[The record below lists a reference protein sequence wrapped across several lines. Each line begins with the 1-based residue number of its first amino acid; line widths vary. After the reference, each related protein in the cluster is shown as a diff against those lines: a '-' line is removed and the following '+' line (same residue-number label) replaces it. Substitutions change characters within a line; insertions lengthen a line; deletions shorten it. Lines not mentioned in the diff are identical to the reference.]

1 MSLNSD
7 WCFQYYAFGKSKKDR
22 ICLNHVT
29 WIAWNVKHYLG
40 VCSKY
45 RPCILDSWSEGG
57 SRSAHN
63 THVRVSRVS
72 NGIQILNCFSN
83 MKSENCGPWRVNQWS
98 PRWRTRTSEDPRT
111 SKSYFP
117 RAPIIKIKVSGAFG
131 KEDDKKHR
139 EVMNPAE
146 FSFITQKSKCFL
158 WWGEIMKPGTA
169 IAGGGVAITTLSY
182 MLGLCAQTMCAPNHD
197 G

>member
-7 WCFQYYAFGKSKKDR
+7 WCFQYYAFGKTKKDR

-29 WIAWNVKHYLG
+29 WIAWNVKHNLG

-72 NGIQILNCFSN
+72 DGIQILNCFSN

-117 RAPIIKIKVSGAFG
+117 RAPIIKIKVSGAFS

-146 FSFITQKSKCFL
+146 FSFISSVRSSYSHPDLLLITPLFQITPVLNTGLSLSEPLQLYK
-158 WWGEIMKPGTA
+158 GYNA
-169 IAGGGVAITTLSY
+169 I
-182 MLGLCAQTMCAPNHD
+182 
-197 G
+197 